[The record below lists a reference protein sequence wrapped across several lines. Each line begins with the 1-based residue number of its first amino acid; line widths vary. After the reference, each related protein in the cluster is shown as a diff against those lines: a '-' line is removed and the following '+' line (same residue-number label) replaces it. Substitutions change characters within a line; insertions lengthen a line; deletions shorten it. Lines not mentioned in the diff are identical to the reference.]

1 VHSQI
6 WKVRLCQIKN
16 SNKIGER
23 KQKKNRGMVLT
34 VGDDVLGCY
43 FQGPVCISKYG
54 K

>member
-1 VHSQI
+1 VYFQI

-16 SNKIGER
+16 SNKIE
-23 KQKKNRGMVLT
+23 KKKRRGMVVT